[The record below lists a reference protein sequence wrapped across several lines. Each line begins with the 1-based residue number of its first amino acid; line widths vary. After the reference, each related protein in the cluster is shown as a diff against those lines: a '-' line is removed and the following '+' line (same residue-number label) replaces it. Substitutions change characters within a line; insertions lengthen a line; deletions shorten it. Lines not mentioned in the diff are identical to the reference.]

1 MNYLTDIWRCILLSR
16 NNFSFNLIFI
26 LIVTLQLM
34 LVSFRFLKI
43 CELNELK
50 KQENRIEL
58 FLAQKNIEERA
69 RKKMDHL
76 KSDEDGNRPE
86 GKWVVIT
93 TDGMNEWIYDYKD
106 MFDAINNCDDGTV
119 AYIICNKG
127 TTSWYEDKKG
137 NIFGDYDSIQL

>member
-1 MNYLTDIWRCILLSR
+1 MAGKLGKESFKLFLLFFKDNLLKNFMNHLTDIWRCILLSR

-58 FLAQKNIEERA
+58 FLAQKNIEAKEICY
-69 RKKMDHL
+69 
-76 KSDEDGNRPE
+76 SNGGNE
-86 GKWVVIT
+86 HETGK
-93 TDGMNEWIYDYKD
+93 
-106 MFDAINNCDDGTV
+106 
-119 AYIICNKG
+119 
-127 TTSWYEDKKG
+127 
-137 NIFGDYDSIQL
+137 

>member
-1 MNYLTDIWRCILLSR
+1 MTKIEVWRKNAFLSR
-16 NNFSFNLIFI
+16 PEMSGIMEIPVRTIENWEGE
-26 LIVTLQLM
+26 VTTPPAYVER
-34 LVSFRFLKI
+34 LVV
-43 CELNELK
+43 NELM
-50 KQENRIEL
+50 EI
-58 FLAQKNIEERA
+58 AQKNIEERA